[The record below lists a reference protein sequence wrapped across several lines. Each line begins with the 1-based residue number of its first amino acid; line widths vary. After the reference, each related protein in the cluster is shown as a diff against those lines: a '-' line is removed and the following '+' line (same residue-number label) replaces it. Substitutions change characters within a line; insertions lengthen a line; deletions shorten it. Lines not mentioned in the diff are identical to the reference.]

1 MHYQRPILLFAATFS
16 ILVSVCCGGEPV
28 PVSGTVAQGQ
38 RYTVPVGK
46 ILLLDCISFNTYS
59 GNNGTV
65 TVGAGVITFVA
76 GGTANTIPFPRPL
89 KLL

>member
-1 MHYQRPILLFAATFS
+1 M
-16 ILVSVCCGGEPV
+16 